1 MIRLLSVK
9 QNYKLS
15 TSKMM
20 KKCLYAFDILI
31 VNFWFES
38 LRMTSLCSFQTSV
51 CTMANNTAK
60 DKSGMMVA
68 TTSALVMMP
77 MVESTDVLTGVYLY
91 LILKLY
97 TRGVHVFTR
106 LGASEGSPK
115 FSIPVSQILTR
126 SCKHPIC

>member
-31 VNFWFES
+31 VNVWFES

-97 TRGVHVFTR
+97 TRGVHVHQTGR
-106 LGASEGSPK
+106 
-115 FSIPVSQILTR
+115 
-126 SCKHPIC
+126 

>member
-31 VNFWFES
+31 VNFWF
-38 LRMTSLCSFQTSV
+38 CSFQTSV

-77 MVESTDVLTGVYLY
+77 MVESTDVLTGVY
-91 LILKLY
+91 
-97 TRGVHVFTR
+97 
-106 LGASEGSPK
+106 
-115 FSIPVSQILTR
+115 
-126 SCKHPIC
+126 

>member
-9 QNYKLS
+9 QNYKLG

-97 TRGVHVFTR
+97 TRGVHVHQTGR
-106 LGASEGSPK
+106 
-115 FSIPVSQILTR
+115 
-126 SCKHPIC
+126 